1 MCTRRFALPPVNEAI
16 YEPRSIPN
24 ASRTLEG
31 TLLISPSRAE
41 WLTML
46 GEMVQMVNEAVRR
59 RAATAKDASKPLS
72 LEYMAD
78 RLDIDDPLVGY
89 VAVMEATGWLQG
101 FVTCT
106 TFTTWHRDFRWDSL
120 NPILDLTERHDEAH
134 GAGPSS
140 PTTSQR
146 AERAPPLYDADGAL
160 STELQAELRA
170 GDPDNE
176 GVVWPRIAELSLLG
190 ALGCGRWLVELIIAQ
205 CEAPDSPYSYLVTQA
220 TDNSVPF
227 YERMGFVRV
236 GAVIVKP
243 PEPEESGGKR
253 KAAGPPKV
261 GWMAAAYEEY
271 RSAGEETLADV
282 AARFG
287 VPVAELL
294 FLNAKK
300 WPRLAADTTLRK
312 DSKYLVPRAPDLA
325 SVAAET
331 RAVHDEWHTVEV
343 DTPLPKVAEQL
354 GVDPRELVARNK
366 GNLKGIGLSVELVA
380 GARVLVRPSGTYF
393 EEYCH
398 WSFPDDD
405 PRHGQPSYMMARR
418 LKPRAQRG
426 PPSPSSTAG
435 RSEAKLVG
443 GLDGR
448 PAVQPSGKRAAYV
461 QAIAQAKEERAR
473 KRQEWADSAWHVV
486 AADTT
491 FKREAEALGIDSR
504 HLQELNADRLK
515 NLQLSSLLMK
525 DTWILTKSL
534 DGYAVPDELKEKT
547 DPRHLVNRVVQ
558 IDGEDDYAFWRARAP
573 RRPRDAARADPRRD
587 AARSRAR
594 AAALARSY
602 ARAAPP
608 PQVRAHLPPGPAVVP
623 RRAARAARRL
633 RRERQVAGR
642 PRGRGARPMDARLRG
657 GGRRDRR
664 GRRPLPR
671 DGVRRDEGDE
681 GARRAEEAGGGGG
694 GKGGGGEGA
703 RGRRVGWRGVEGR
716 DPESSCRSHTRPLPP
731 AVGERRHRGVGH
743 HRPRQRRLGGAG
755 V

>member
-287 VPVAELL
+287 APVAELL

-573 RRPRDAARADPRRD
+573 AARAMRRGPTPDARCGARARARRPR
-587 AARSRAR
+587 SILRAR
-594 AAALARSY
+594 RPPSPLRYVLTYLPDLQWCHVAPLERRGVFGRTTSR
-602 ARAAPP
+602 RAATWPRGATDGCSSP
-608 PQVRAHLPPGPAVVP
+608 R
-623 RRAARAARRL
+623 RRAARSTWAPAA
-633 RRERQVAGR
+633 A
-642 PRGRGARPMDARLRG
+642 
-657 GGRRDRR
+657 
-664 GRRPLPR
+664 
-671 DGVRRDEGDE
+671 
-681 GARRAEEAGGGGG
+681 
-694 GKGGGGEGA
+694 
-703 RGRRVGWRGVEGR
+703 
-716 DPESSCRSHTRPLPP
+716 T
-731 AVGERRHRGVGH
+731 
-743 HRPRQRRLGGAG
+743 
-755 V
+755 

>member
-1 MCTRRFALPPVNEAI
+1 MAAGLRHVHHVHDVAPQLSLGLAQPD
-16 YEPRSIPN
+16 PRPDG
-24 ASRTLEG
+24 A
-31 TLLISPSRAE
+31 A
-41 WLTML
+41 
-46 GEMVQMVNEAVRR
+46 R
-59 RAATAKDASKPLS
+59 RA
-72 LEYMAD
+72 
-78 RLDIDDPLVGY
+78 
-89 VAVMEATGWLQG
+89 Q
-101 FVTCT
+101 
-106 TFTTWHRDFRWDSL
+106 RW
-120 NPILDLTERHDEAH
+120 TV
-134 GAGPSS
+134 S

-146 AERAPPLYDADGAL
+146 AGAPPLYDADGAL
-160 STELQAELRA
+160 DRAAAELRA

-190 ALGCGRWLVELIIAQ
+190 ARCGRWLVGLIIAQ

-287 VPVAELL
+287 APVAELL

-380 GARVLVRPSGTYF
+380 GARVLVRPSGTHF

-418 LKPRAQRG
+418 LKPRAQRK

-443 GLDGR
+443 GLDER
-448 PAVQPSGKRAAYV
+448 PAVQPSGKRAAYSGDRAGEGGARASGRSGRFGVARGGGRHDV
-461 QAIAQAKEERAR
+461 QAHRR
-473 KRQEWADSAWHVV
+473 
-486 AADTT
+486 T
-491 FKREAEALGIDSR
+491 LGIDSR

-515 NLQLSSLLMK
+515 NLRLSSLLMK
-525 DTWILTKSL
+525 DTWIPPSRSTGTPSPTSSRRRPTR
-534 DGYAVPDELKEKT
+534 AT
-547 DPRHLVNRVVQ
+547 SSTASSRSTARTTRVLARARPAARAMRRGLPER
-558 IDGEDDYAFWRARAP
+558 DAAHRARA
-573 RRPRDAARADPRRD
+573 RPPSLDL
-587 AARSRAR
+587 SRAPP
-594 AAALARSY
+594 
-602 ARAAPP
+602 PP
-608 PQVRAHLPPGPAVVP
+608 PQVCAHLPPGPAVVP

-633 RRERQVAGR
+633 RRETSRRAATW
-642 PRGRGARPMDARLRG
+642 RGRDRWMLVP
-657 GGRRDRR
+657 RRRAANR
-664 GRRPLPR
+664 CGRRPLP
-671 DGVRRDEGDE
+671 DGLSR
-681 GARRAEEAGGGGG
+681 
-694 GKGGGGEGA
+694 
-703 RGRRVGWRGVEGR
+703 
-716 DPESSCRSHTRPLPP
+716 
-731 AVGERRHRGVGH
+731 
-743 HRPRQRRLGGAG
+743 
-755 V
+755 